1 MGTSVASARVKSG
14 FWKTGSCAVL
24 STHCRAFALSPV
36 LSISCPF
43 PNYTLTIAAFPRRS
57 VGFFSVD
64 LDIDESLTGVSQGT
78 AAASIVTCGLLYTLM
93 GLTCQK
99 GVKELMI
106 VEYKMVKRGL
116 LDTPNARS
124 SSSQSLYTAVSEQP
138 VR

>member
-1 MGTSVASARVKSG
+1 MLSAASWIRGAFHGHICCLCQGQVRILENWFMRGT
-14 FWKTGSCAVL
+14 FY
-24 STHCRAFALSPV
+24 AF
-36 LSISCPF
+36 
-43 PNYTLTIAAFPRRS
+43 